1 MIGSVV
7 IATGAFVS
15 FAVRAKCAQKQVLF
29 ADICDIAF

>member
-1 MIGSVV
+1 MFDGVV
-7 IATGAFVS
+7 IATGVVVS